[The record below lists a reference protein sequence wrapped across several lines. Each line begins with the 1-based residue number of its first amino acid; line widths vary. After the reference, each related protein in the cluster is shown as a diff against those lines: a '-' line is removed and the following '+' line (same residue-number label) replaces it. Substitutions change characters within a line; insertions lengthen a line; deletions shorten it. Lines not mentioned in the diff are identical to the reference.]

1 MHFKTYLKGGEKMN
15 ADIMNEKVTCKWCGE
30 STLYGE
36 MMWLNGKCMCPK
48 CYFVERAIEDS
59 KRRSEK
65 NGD

>member
-1 MHFKTYLKGGEKMN
+1 MN
-15 ADIMNEKVTCKWCGE
+15 TDIMDEKVTCKYCGG

-48 CYFVERAIEDS
+48 CYLQERAMEE
-59 KRRSEK
+59 RRSET

>member
-1 MHFKTYLKGGEKMN
+1 MN

-48 CYFVERAIEDS
+48 CYLVERAMEDS